1 MQMLQTYGKFNRF
14 LVILKFKQMFDFTS
28 VQRCLNH
35 ILTGCPPYCLC
46 TNRNRSEEK
55 LKAD

>member
-1 MQMLQTYGKFNRF
+1 
-14 LVILKFKQMFDFTS
+14 MFDFTS

-55 LKAD
+55 LKADWRNKWPVWAELNLTWAA

>member
-1 MQMLQTYGKFNRF
+1 MLQTYGKFNRF